1 MSHSASVRVLP
12 VAALLML
19 SAPARAD
26 DVVETCTKAAQ
37 QGQQL
42 RDQGKLRA
50 ARASFG
56 ACVQPQCPG
65 PVRKDCSEWFAEV
78 DRRVPTVILRAVRAD
93 GSDAAPTSA
102 LLDGEPVS
110 LDGRRVPVDPGRH
123 VFEVEIPGGKR
134 TTSFQAVESEQSR
147 FVTLAVDDL
156 EPSRGRSRA
165 RVAYGLYGLS
175 GVALIT
181 AGVTGYIG
189 MRDWVDLQSECRP
202 RCAAADINAA
212 KTKFLV
218 ADVALGVSLLSAAAA
233 TVLLLTEPKTAA
245 NAAWTPELRF

>member
-1 MSHSASVRVLP
+1 MAFSVSVRALP
-12 VAALLML
+12 VAALLMS

-93 GSDAAPTSA
+93 GTDAAPTSA
-102 LLDGEPVS
+102 VLDGESVA

-123 VFEVEIPGGKR
+123 VFEVEIPSGKR
-134 TTSFQAVESEQSR
+134 STVFQAVESEQSR
-147 FVTLAVDDL
+147 FVTLAIDDL
-156 EPSRGRSRA
+156 EPSRGRSRT
-165 RVAYGLYGLS
+165 RVAYGLYGL
-175 GVALIT
+175 GGLALIT

-233 TVLLLTEPKTAA
+233 TVLLLTEPKAA
-245 NAAWTPELRF
+245 ASAAWIPELRF